1 MARARTPWTRR
12 LAALATAL
20 AGAVTLVSSLSPN
33 APARSRLLEG
43 IEPDAA
49 QAAAH
54 AVGVVGGLA
63 TLALALGVLQG
74 RRRAGRVAIVVL
86 GVLAIVHLV
95 KGLDYE
101 EALLGLTVAFA
112 LDLVLQARPDRPAA
126 SLTGLLLVLVA
137 LGADFGVALTR
148 LFLSTDSPRI
158 GDDIVRAAEAVGGAA
173 AP

>member
-33 APARSRLLEG
+33 APTRSRLLEG

-63 TLALALGVLQG
+63 TLALGLGVLQG
-74 RRRAGRVAIVVL
+74 RRRAGRVAVVVL
-86 GVLAIVHLV
+86 GVLAIVHMV

-101 EALLGLTVAFA
+101 EALLGLAVAFG
-112 LDLVLQARPDRPAA
+112 LDRVLRARGEGPPAA
-126 SLTGLLLVLVA
+126 VIGLLMVLVA
-137 LGADFGVALTR
+137 VGAAFGVDLTVHHGV
-148 LFLSTDSPRI
+148 P
-158 GDDIVRAAEAVGGAA
+158 RAAETVA
-173 AP
+173 